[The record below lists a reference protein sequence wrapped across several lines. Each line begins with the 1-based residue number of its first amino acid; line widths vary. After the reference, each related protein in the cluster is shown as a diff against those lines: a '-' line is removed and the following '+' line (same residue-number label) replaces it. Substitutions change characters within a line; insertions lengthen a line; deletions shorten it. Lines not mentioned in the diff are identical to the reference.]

1 MSTPVPISDL
11 RLETLAEEPAEDLMP
26 VMASG
31 VAFAP
36 WIVVLAFLPPLAGLL
51 TWSLD
56 ERTADWGLRAL
67 TLLYPADSVARS
79 ADLAGA
85 PPLMAW
91 LTAGV
96 MAVFGVPLP
105 WGLTAIS
112 YLAAAFTVIWA
123 AKLARRLCVPRVALL
138 TVLACAGSPLLLN
151 SAHAG
156 GPEALGLCLATISLE
171 RFFAHLDARVGRWSW
186 RLFGSALAWGGC
198 WLAIGWPALC
208 LGIAISCYAWSFV
221 TPPVEGDAT
230 ARSPRRRL
238 RGSLAAWWVVGL
250 LIGTPWMA
258 HAIVRHG
265 WASTTNWLLDA
276 APNVISPLF
285 PSTTAI
291 ETWGG
296 TVGLMFLS
304 GWVLLG
310 FFAMRHRP
318 RSIFPAGEDGRIAVV
333 MCWWV
338 VVIVGRVL
346 CAAVGADPTLWDVLQ
361 IVPGCFAA
369 ALAMEFVLQRLAGA
383 TELACGL
390 LVGSLAILLH
400 LPHVESPEFSAAL
413 GLGGAAL
420 FLPIVWN
427 LFQSRSFRWNEPQ
440 KRRALQGLLISTWV
454 AQLTWGVAQSAP
466 HSAADA
472 QLSAQ
477 LSGVNKIVSEPGG
490 LIIVSAT
497 SPPRTL
503 EVLLRRQWPS
513 CPLTSADRWET
524 ALSGMLSSVDN
535 WAESEFLVVELTRR
549 DSQFRRPGIGWT
561 VAPVGES
568 RRYHGDQLTL
578 HRVSVLSP

>member
-1 MSTPVPISDL
+1 MALYDFFGQRRLCGMMPGLPAEGISMSTPVPISDL
-11 RLETLAEEPAEDLMP
+11 RLEALAEEPAEDLMP
-26 VMASG
+26 MMASG

-36 WIVVLAFLPPLAGLL
+36 WVVVLAFLPPLAGLL

-56 ERTADWGLRAL
+56 ERTAEWGLRAL
-67 TLLYPADSVARS
+67 TLLYPADSDMRS
-79 ADLAGA
+79 SELAGA
-85 PPLMAW
+85 PPLMTW

-123 AKLARRLCVPRVALL
+123 AKLARRLSVPRVALL
-138 TVLACAGSPLLLN
+138 TALACAGSPLLLN

-208 LGIAISCYAWSFV
+208 LGLAISLYPWTFSS
-221 TPPVEGDAT
+221 PSIPGDASP
-230 ARSPRRRL
+230 RSPHRRL
-238 RGSLAAWWVVGL
+238 RSSLAAWWVVGL
-250 LIGTPWMA
+250 LIGTTGMVSTV
-258 HAIVRHG
+258 IRHG
-265 WASTTNWLLDA
+265 WTSTLQWLLDDT
-276 APNVISPLF
+276 PNEISPLF
-285 PSTTAI
+285 PSMTAI

-296 TVGLMFLS
+296 SVGLMFLS

-310 FFAMRHRP
+310 LFAMRHRP
-318 RSIFPAGEDGRIAVV
+318 RSMFPAGEEGRIAVV
-333 MCWWV
+333 MCWWIA
-338 VVIVGRVL
+338 VIVGRML
-346 CAAVGADPTLWDVLQ
+346 CAAAGADPTLWDVLQ

-369 ALAMEFVLQRLAGA
+369 ALGMEYVLQRLSGA
-383 TELACGL
+383 IELACGL

-400 LPHVESPEFSAAL
+400 VPHVESPEFSAAL
-413 GLGGAAL
+413 GLGGAAIL
-420 FLPIVWN
+420 LPIVWN

-440 KRRALQGLLISTWV
+440 KRRALQGLVISTWL
-454 AQLTWGVAQSAP
+454 ALLTWGIAQSAP

-477 LSGVNKIVSEPGG
+477 LSGVNQLVSEPGG

-497 SPPRTL
+497 SPPRRWKCCSAGNG
-503 EVLLRRQWPS
+503 RRARSP
-513 CPLTSADRWET
+513 RRT
-524 ALSGMLSSVDN
+524 AGRRPCRACSPRSTTGPRRSFLSS
-535 WAESEFLVVELTRR
+535 S
-549 DSQFRRPGIGWT
+549 
-561 VAPVGES
+561 
-568 RRYHGDQLTL
+568 
-578 HRVSVLSP
+578 